1 MAPPGKYQLSL
12 SQLAEFDDLL
22 TDALVD
28 RVYYWTK
35 IRKMKT
41 SYHPNRGIKTE
52 EVVKIIV
59 HDVVRNKNTAGAQKK
74 FLELNGVKQYLNKVS
89 NKSPNAE
96 VDFVKHARR
105 YLSMYS
111 PDAGFEVSSTNR
123 YNPLCPEACVIS
135 RRAFRRG
142 EPIKYLTGAMVRMSS
157 AEEDAF
163 THGATDF
170 SIIYSSRVGGMSLLL
185 GPARFVNH
193 DCEPNA
199 KFVTTNKD
207 NVTLLLERDID
218 VGEELTVK
226 YADDYFGEGNKECLC
241 RTCEVQMRNGWA
253 GDGAC
258 TTEDDYEIDIDSLVP
273 GAIITRRSSRKRV
286 PGAVPAV
293 ETLDEVERR
302 NRGRRKSAVS
312 QIMSPPDSSRG
323 MSVETGISNS
333 ISATPSVVGGADE
346 IGNVHT
352 PAPEEP
358 EVERVEPATPPA
370 TNGTATPAVAAAETT
385 KTETAVEPAA
395 VAESLLALPGVAEE
409 QAIKE
414 EEVSGKQEEVIEKS
428 RDVTIVTKVPE
439 SSPEVPRKDGP
450 SRVGPSVK
458 HDTPEPASDLAKSFG
473 LSAPLSTLNVGKLS
487 TSTDRDFDTE
497 SELSDFTE
505 IDDADLSDTLLAPP
519 QKLRKKPI
527 STNSRRKKPVSQPR
541 KKKPPT
547 SAPSVIPALIEPPR
561 ARVPGDYLSWR
572 LNTEGT
578 KCVCS
583 DCHKTFVHDDRWYV
597 PRACKRCERHSK
609 IYGLVWPKTVKR
621 KNDSEEQIEDH
632 RLVQR
637 YVTASE
643 HRKELRKLEEESAL
657 AESVRAK
664 RRASYNPKDPYN
676 SIATAATVNASIITA
691 LKTRK
696 RKRADV
702 DVEQEMEDIDGV
714 FDALKSV
721 GRGGKRSKLEA
732 EVIR

>member
-1 MAPPGKYQLSL
+1 
-12 SQLAEFDDLL
+12 
-22 TDALVD
+22 
-28 RVYYWTK
+28 
-35 IRKMKT
+35 
-41 SYHPNRGIKTE
+41 
-52 EVVKIIV
+52 
-59 HDVVRNKNTAGAQKK
+59 
-74 FLELNGVKQYLNKVS
+74 
-89 NKSPNAE
+89 
-96 VDFVKHARR
+96 
-105 YLSMYS
+105 MYS

-258 TTEDDYEIDIDSLVP
+258 ATEDDYEIDIDSLVP

-312 QIMSPPDSSRG
+312 LAGTQIMSPPNSSRG
-323 MSVETGISNS
+323 MSVETGIGNS
-333 ISATPSVVGGADE
+333 VSATPSVVGGADE
-346 IGNVHT
+346 VGNIHT

-358 EVERVEPATPPA
+358 EVESVEPATPPA
-370 TNGTATPAVAAAETT
+370 TNGTATPAVAAAGTT

-395 VAESLLALPGVAEE
+395 VVESLLALPGVAEE
-409 QAIKE
+409 QVIK
-414 EEVSGKQEEVIEKS
+414 EEVSGKQEEVVEKS
-428 RDVTIVTKVPE
+428 RDMTIITKVPE

-450 SRVGPSVK
+450 SRMGASVK
-458 HDTPEPASDLAKSFG
+458 DDTPEPASDFTKSFG
-473 LSAPLSTLNVGKLS
+473 LSAPLSALNVGKLS
-487 TSTDRDFDTE
+487 TTSTERNFDTE

-505 IDDADLSDTLLAPP
+505 IDDADLSDTLLAPA
-519 QKLRKKPI
+519 QKLLKKSI
-527 STNSRRKKPVSQPR
+527 STNPRRKKPVSQPR

-547 SAPSVIPALIEPPR
+547 SVPAVIPALIEPPH

-621 KNDSEEQIEDH
+621 KNDSEVPPPPI
-632 RLVQR
+632 
-637 YVTASE
+637 S
-643 HRKELRKLEEESAL
+643 LRK
-657 AESVRAK
+657 
-664 RRASYNPKDPYN
+664 
-676 SIATAATVNASIITA
+676 
-691 LKTRK
+691 KT
-696 RKRADV
+696 
-702 DVEQEMEDIDGV
+702 
-714 FDALKSV
+714 
-721 GRGGKRSKLEA
+721 
-732 EVIR
+732 

>member
-1 MAPPGKYQLSL
+1 MSRVEIAIFHSTLARAKWGK
-12 SQLAEFDDLL
+12 EEGRENEIHIL
-22 TDALVD
+22 T
-28 RVYYWTK
+28 RR
-35 IRKMKT
+35 ISR
-41 SYHPNRGIKTE
+41 R
-52 EVVKIIV
+52 
-59 HDVVRNKNTAGAQKK
+59 
-74 FLELNGVKQYLNKVS
+74 LNGVKQYLNKVS

-96 VDFVKHARR
+96 ADFVKYIHIPSFLPGITTDIQLCYRHARR

-123 YNPLCPEACVIS
+123 YNPLSPEASIIS

-207 NVTLLLERDID
+207 NVTLVLERDVD

-226 YADDYFGEGNKECLC
+226 YADDYFGDGNKECLC

-253 GDGAC
+253 GGGAGA
-258 TTEDDYEIDIDSLVP
+258 TEDDDEIDIDSLVP
-273 GAIITRRSSRKRV
+273 GAIVTRRSSRKRV
-286 PGAVPAV
+286 LGAVPAV

-302 NRGRRKSAVS
+302 NRGRRKSGVS
-312 QIMSPPDSSRG
+312 LAGTQIMSPPDSSRG
-323 MSVETGISNS
+323 MSVETGIENS

-346 IGNVHT
+346 IGNAHT

-358 EVERVEPATPPA
+358 EIERVGPATPPA
-370 TNGTATPAVAAAETT
+370 TNGTATPAITAAEITN
-385 KTETAVEPAA
+385 TEAVEPAA
-395 VAESLLALPGVAEE
+395 VAESLLALSGVGEEAED
-409 QAIKE
+409 
-414 EEVSGKQEEVIEKS
+414 VPGKQEEAV
-428 RDVTIVTKVPE
+428 DMGTTVPE
-439 SSPEVPRKDGP
+439 NLSETPRKAGL
-450 SRVGPSVK
+450 SVK
-458 HDTPEPASDLAKSFG
+458 EKTPAADFTKSFG
-473 LSAPLSTLNVGKLS
+473 LSAPLSALNVGKLS
-487 TSTDRDFDTE
+487 TTSTERDFDSE

-505 IDDADLSDTLLAPP
+505 IDDADISDVLLAPP
-519 QKLRKKPI
+519 PPQNLRKKSI
-527 STNSRRKKPVSQPR
+527 SSTNPRRKKPTAQPR
-541 KKKPPT
+541 KRNPPT
-547 SAPSVIPALIEPPR
+547 SAPSSSAVPALIEPPC

-621 KNDSEEQIEDH
+621 KNDSEVSPPIPRQTEC
-632 RLVQR
+632 L
-637 YVTASE
+637 S
-643 HRKELRKLEEESAL
+643 
-657 AESVRAK
+657 
-664 RRASYNPKDPYN
+664 
-676 SIATAATVNASIITA
+676 
-691 LKTRK
+691 
-696 RKRADV
+696 
-702 DVEQEMEDIDGV
+702 
-714 FDALKSV
+714 
-721 GRGGKRSKLEA
+721 
-732 EVIR
+732 